1 MARLTTT
8 DGLSLF
14 NMGSTTITS
23 GMRYYG
29 WSKAT
34 TASATSHFRFTIGAS
49 NPPIHITMKIWY
61 TFRNLNDT
69 SHFRSAWR
77 IIGIYV
83 DTSGNVTTSINSDD
97 GFGNV
102 GIDAGVSAS
111 TRQADFQMWNGAISS
126 GFVSGT
132 VHILC
137 NKWNFVTVT
146 QL

>member
-61 TFRNLNDT
+61 AFRNVND
-69 SHFRSAWR
+69 SSSYVSAFRVY
-77 IIGIYV
+77 GIYV
-83 DTSGNVTTSINSDD
+83 DTSGNVTVWNTSGD
-97 GFGNV
+97 GIGNTF
-102 GIDAGVSAS
+102 ISAEVLTS
-111 TRQADFQMWNGAISS
+111 SRQADIQLWSPNVSS
-126 GFVSGT
+126 GFISGT
-132 VHILC
+132 AHILC
-137 NKWNFVTVT
+137 NKWNFVTIT